1 MPPPPPPPGPPPP
14 PDSPSGYLLTQAAS
28 RTSIVGRARRLSS
41 AVATTFLP
49 SVDSDLDVL
58 GLGAPPPP
66 PMGAPQGSVGF
77 YGGIQKS
84 GSIIEETIFDEDD
97 LFTVEVEDSAAGVE
111 SMVAGEGL
119 TSPVLQYDENG
130 VLDWAAELLLL
141 THEPLRRDMLEM
153 LRALQPRYFGDLP
166 EGWRV
171 RAFFRFFTA
180 WCGLVTQQH
189 AIEVAVYYD
198 WLAAPTGK
206 MKGEQRQELLSYHRA
221 IELELLS
228 ISRLEKKVCM
238 RQSLR
243 DARVAT
249 HPYGRARP
257 TVPPPT
263 LLISVTRGY
272 CP

>member
-1 MPPPPPPPGPPPP
+1 
-14 PDSPSGYLLTQAAS
+14 
-28 RTSIVGRARRLSS
+28 
-41 AVATTFLP
+41 
-49 SVDSDLDVL
+49 
-58 GLGAPPPP
+58 
-66 PMGAPQGSVGF
+66 MGAPQGSVGF